1 MNIRKILN
9 VDYVAW
15 LKLYKIY
22 AEHYQV
28 KLSDDG
34 LATTWEW
41 LMDTEHPV
49 EGVVAEKNEEIVGL
63 AQYRS
68 MPSPLRGRNIG
79 FIDDLVVLPSFR
91 GNGISERLF
100 ENIKLNGR
108 ESGWKTIRWITRDNN
123 YHARQFYDRIA
134 IKTDWNLYEMDC
146 E

>member
-9 VDYVAW
+9 EDYEAW

-22 AEHYQV
+22 AEHYKV

-34 LATTWEW
+34 LATTWGW
-41 LMDTEHPV
+41 LMDAGHPV
-49 EGVVAEKNEEIVGL
+49 EGVVAQNNEELVGL
-63 AQYRS
+63 AQYRA
-68 MPSPLRGRNIG
+68 MPSPLRGSNIG

-108 ESGWKTIRWITRDNN
+108 ESGWTTIRWITRDNN
-123 YHARQFYDRIA
+123 YHARQLYDRIA